1 MPTIKN
7 KTLESIKEKNEIEY
21 AIKENIITKVYN
33 NKFIKMVKDNII
45 LVENEKYQQL
55 LKILE
60 NAFPGKCIKD
70 NPIPLLLEYCGNDFT
85 VGVEQNCYLKELYD
99 QTDKKIYFTQN

>member
-1 MPTIKN
+1 
-7 KTLESIKEKNEIEY
+7 
-21 AIKENIITKVYN
+21 
-33 NKFIKMVKDNII
+33 MVKDNII

-85 VGVEQNCYLKELYD
+85 VGVEQYSYLKELYD
-99 QTDKKIYFTQN
+99 QTDKKIYYTRHIKFPLIIFHFFIYNTN